1 MQSRINELL
10 NQIHQLEDQL
20 EDVLKNHE
28 VEFFYR
34 LDGTRVRF
42 EESVRRAHQKLR
54 IGIFRWLGQSELR
67 NVLSAPFIYGMIVP
81 FAVLDASLWLY
92 QQVCF
97 RLYRVPRVRRSRYI
111 FLDRHQLA
119 YLNGIEKFNCI
130 YCGYGNGLMGYAR
143 EIVARTEQYWCPVK
157 HARRI
162 LDPHRRYAR
171 FAEFGDSE
179 AYQAHLKA
187 MRDEL
192 THLDDGEPDSD
203 TPTT

>member
-119 YLNGIEKFNCI
+119 YLNGIEKLNCI
-130 YCGYGNGLMGYAR
+130 YCGYGNGLMG
-143 EIVARTEQYWCPVK
+143 
-157 HARRI
+157 
-162 LDPHRRYAR
+162 YAR

-192 THLDDGEPDSD
+192 TQLDDGEPDSD